1 MHINIQFPHRVLRAY
16 TACCKPLCRQL
27 GLPQTALDILLFFAN
42 NPGYHTARDV
52 VEVRG
57 IKANLVSVNVER
69 LVREGLL
76 ERRPVPGDRRKTRL
90 VCTAAA
96 RPAIRRGQQLQAD
109 FFAALL
115 DGISPEALD
124 TFRDTLSAMD
134 QNLDKMLKG
143 AE

>member
-1 MHINIQFPHRVLRAY
+1 MKNSKDLA
-16 TACCKPLCRQL
+16 A
-27 GLPQTALDILLFFAN
+27 G
-42 NPGYHTARDV
+42 
-52 VEVRG
+52 
-57 IKANLVSVNVER
+57 
-69 LVREGLL
+69 
-76 ERRPVPGDRRKTRL
+76 L

-124 TFRDTLSAMD
+124 TFRGTLSAMD